1 MGKGLRRNFL
11 FLTFLVLLLIGAV
24 GQLALTEPS
33 QPPADNPEP
42 KASQTEA
49 NEESAEQPSDQLAE
63 EIKKTGFKRIG
74 VALFENVS
82 RVKEGDR
89 RLSRRI
95 YNYLKAKVPSV
106 EFVKVARDLDPD
118 EPILL
123 SEARYLG
130 EKYGV
135 EAIIYG
141 TLIRIQIPTGTFPS
155 RANRRPMAR
164 AEAVIRVVETKQ
176 GLPLVTYLI
185 YDEGM
190 RFYDWRIATKEDLED
205 AVISY
210 IADTAY
216 KVLKDEGIF
225 FGVEPDLKARDE
237 RRKQQAELKEKL
249 RKLSQKKKRPPYREG
264 EEPF

>member
-1 MGKGLRRNFL
+1 MERVSLRWWL
-11 FLTFLVLLLIGAV
+11 FLLLTLAGLGTA
-24 GQLALTEPS
+24 LALAAPQQEDQQGNSGP
-33 QPPADNPEP
+33 Q
-42 KASQTEA
+42 ASQVNGGADQEA
-49 NEESAEQPSDQLAE
+49 EAADQLAE
-63 EIKKTGFKRIG
+63 EIKRTGFKRVG

-82 RVKEGDR
+82 RVKDGDK

-95 YNYLKAKVPSV
+95 YNYLRAKVPSV

-141 TLIRIQIPTGTFPS
+141 TLIQIQIPTGTFPS

-190 RFYDWRIATKEDLED
+190 RFYDWRIATKKALED

-210 IADTAY
+210 IADTTY

-225 FGVEPDLKARDE
+225 FGIKPDLNARDK
-237 RRKQQAELKEKL
+237 RRKEQAELRERL
-249 RKLSQKKKRPPYREG
+249 RKLRENKKRRPYREG